1 MKTLVHK
8 TEIGSLRTG
17 CQRVSR
23 RAHSVAEARRSR
35 ARQRARGLW
44 LQVQQARCWPG
55 ARTTSCRSHVHFGAP
70 GKCRRSS
77 LSQARQGA
85 SAGLT
90 CSLLELQNHRLL
102 LLLLS
107 EFPHIPILGFS
118 FNRRIGTI
126 RIFLY
131 FTAREAS
138 AQTFCI
144 YELENHVNCLYFSG
158 EM

>member
-8 TEIGSLRTG
+8 TEIGSLKTG

-23 RAHSVAEARRSR
+23 RAHSVAETRRSR

-55 ARTTSCRSHVHFGAP
+55 ARTTSCRSQVHFRAP

-77 LSQARQGA
+77 LSRARQGA

-90 CSLLELQNHRLL
+90 CSLLELLKHRLL
-102 LLLLS
+102 LLLPS

-118 FNRRIGTI
+118 FNRRIGAI

-131 FTAREAS
+131 FTTRGAS
-138 AQTFCI
+138 AQTSCI